1 MTLLDTIKSLLGLD
15 DDRSEE
21 RRPERSRT
29 APARESED
37 AVKGTGA
44 DEPAAAGGDAAGSTE
59 SIVDEDAEGGA
70 EPGEVTGSASSE
82 SGGDPAVEEGAD
94 ADESAAAGGDA
105 AASTGSMT
113 EENGSE
119 GAAEP
124 GEAVGPTDDTETDDE
139 MGNTAADES
148 GVNVGDEAEADEPE
162 TEEVGD
168 GTADEAAAAGSDAS
182 GSTGSITEETN
193 ESISAAEDAEAA
205 GPTDADPGDD
215 AADNDVDALKG
226 IGPSYAERLGEAG
239 IENVADLADA
249 DAAAIAEEIDVAES
263 RVERWSERA
272 RARRQ

>member
-15 DDRSEE
+15 DGRSED
-21 RRPERSRT
+21 RRERSRT
-29 APARESED
+29 TPTTDSED
-37 AVKGTGA
+37 AVKGTDT

-70 EPGEVTGSASSE
+70 ETGEVTGSASSE
-82 SGGDPAVEEGAD
+82 SGDDLAVEGDAD

-113 EENGSE
+113 EESSSE

-124 GEAVGPTDDTETDDE
+124 GEAVGPTDDEELEDE
-139 MGNTAADES
+139 VSDEADES
-148 GVNVGDEAEADEPE
+148 EVDAGDESEDDESEAVDVGD
-162 TEEVGD
+162 GD

-193 ESISAAEDAEAA
+193 ESISATEDAEAA
-205 GPTDADPGDD
+205 GPTDADPDVD
-215 AADNDVDALKG
+215 TADHDVDALKG

-239 IENVADLADA
+239 IESVADLADA
-249 DAAAIAEEIDVAES
+249 DPETISDEVDVAES

-272 RARRQ
+272 KARRQ